1 MAASEPSFSLPNPA
15 SFSSPH
21 SCCSPKQ
28 LLHRLHTCK
37 ISASESVSQE
47 TWPTMVGLR
56 KQSPKWDFGAA
67 SFAGWL
73 ALRTSSLV
81 GVGRWEHRAWGSGAT
96 AKIFTGV
103 GLARDT
109 VVRECTGG
117 GRLPSAGEVLGRT
130 LCNTVEWDGWCW
142 RQGEGQ
148 GIDSL
153 KKDNERPRVINHQH
167 KAKCK
172 SLRVA
177 YIRQSIKRLL
187 APVPEGRGS
196 GPELNYKQIE
206 FSTLADLLCW
216 GQGWNTQV
224 SPHIKVQSRPKWK

>member
-1 MAASEPSFSLPNPA
+1 
-15 SFSSPH
+15 
-21 SCCSPKQ
+21 
-28 LLHRLHTCK
+28 
-37 ISASESVSQE
+37 
-47 TWPTMVGLR
+47 MVGLR

-148 GIDSL
+148 GIDSM

-216 GQGWNTQV
+216 GQGSDWKEWAPLISGGWNQDIGQGLQSSWGSAKTGASV
-224 SPHIKVQSRPKWK
+224 SMITLMAFAGLRRSFSKLIPAIAGKP